1 EDSVDNFENPNYS
14 NNSTK
19 SEDNNT
25 TSDYNNEEKEA
36 TESINV
42 PKLIDTVI
50 AGSFIKD
57 DYGKLPNEEISSEP
71 IHEVHFFGI
80 FKELNIVQ

>member
-1 EDSVDNFENPNYS
+1 MQ
-14 NNSTK
+14 
-19 SEDNNT
+19 
-25 TSDYNNEEKEA
+25 NESWSPRIRKPSSIPERLSQGQKKEA